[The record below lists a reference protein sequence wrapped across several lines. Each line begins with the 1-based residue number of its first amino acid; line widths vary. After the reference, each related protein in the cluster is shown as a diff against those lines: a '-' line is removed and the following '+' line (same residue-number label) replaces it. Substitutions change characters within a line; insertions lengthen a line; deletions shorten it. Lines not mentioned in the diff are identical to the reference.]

1 MDLLEQY
8 FPHLSYEQIEQF
20 SQLNILF
27 KNLNTKINLVSRKD
41 IDFLFERHIIHS
53 LGIAKFQKFKNKTEI
68 LDVGTGGG
76 FPVIPLSIVFPNVK
90 FYLIDSISKKIDA
103 VIKITKA
110 LGLKNIIAL
119 NVRAEEYNQDVDFV
133 GAAPAFNLIPSP
145 PGLAEPLPFAFIYD
159 LATKTKQFNQ
169 EIRIG
174 DLESDGLRWAVGGL
188 FWKENVDQ
196 QNNNLISL
204 MFGLPGF
211 IPSAAQNI
219 SAITIPP
226 PSDEFRDTDHVSVY
240 GILEYDIS
248 DQFSASLE
256 AR

>member
-76 FPVIPLSIVFPNVK
+76 FPGIPLSIVFPNVK
-90 FYLIDSISKKIDA
+90 FYLIDSIGKKIDA

-119 NVRAEEYNQDVDFV
+119 KVRAEDYDQKVDFV
-133 GAAPAFNLIPSP
+133 VSRAVMRMERFVPIVSKNIKLKSFNNIKNGIISLK
-145 PGLAEPLPFAFIYD
+145 GGD
-159 LATKTKQFNQ
+159 LSKELSNFSEAKQVNLSNYFETQFFKTKKIVYIPFN
-169 EIRIG
+169 
-174 DLESDGLRWAVGGL
+174 
-188 FWKENVDQ
+188 
-196 QNNNLISL
+196 
-204 MFGLPGF
+204 
-211 IPSAAQNI
+211 
-219 SAITIPP
+219 
-226 PSDEFRDTDHVSVY
+226 
-240 GILEYDIS
+240 
-248 DQFSASLE
+248 
-256 AR
+256 

>member
-53 LGIAKFQKFKNKTEI
+53 LGIAKFQKFKDKTEI

-76 FPVIPLSIVFPNVK
+76 FPGIPLSIVFPNVK
-90 FYLIDSISKKIDA
+90 FYLIDSIGKKIDA

-119 NVRAEEYNQDVDFV
+119 KVRAEDYNQKVDFV
-133 GAAPAFNLIPSP
+133 VSRAVMRMERFVPIVSKNIKLKSFNNIKNGIISLK
-145 PGLAEPLPFAFIYD
+145 GGD
-159 LATKTKQFNQ
+159 LSKELSNFSEAKQVNLSNYFETQFFKTKKIVYIPFN
-169 EIRIG
+169 
-174 DLESDGLRWAVGGL
+174 
-188 FWKENVDQ
+188 
-196 QNNNLISL
+196 
-204 MFGLPGF
+204 
-211 IPSAAQNI
+211 
-219 SAITIPP
+219 
-226 PSDEFRDTDHVSVY
+226 
-240 GILEYDIS
+240 
-248 DQFSASLE
+248 
-256 AR
+256 

>member
-76 FPVIPLSIVFPNVK
+76 FPGIPLSIVFPNVK
-90 FYLIDSISKKIDA
+90 FYLIDSIGKKIDA

-119 NVRAEEYNQDVDFV
+119 KVRAEDYDQKVDFV
-133 GAAPAFNLIPSP
+133 VSRAVMRMERFVPIVSKNIKLKSFNNIKNGIISLK
-145 PGLAEPLPFAFIYD
+145 GGD
-159 LATKTKQFNQ
+159 LSKELSNFSESKQVNLSNYFETQFFKTKKIVYVPFN
-169 EIRIG
+169 
-174 DLESDGLRWAVGGL
+174 
-188 FWKENVDQ
+188 
-196 QNNNLISL
+196 
-204 MFGLPGF
+204 
-211 IPSAAQNI
+211 
-219 SAITIPP
+219 
-226 PSDEFRDTDHVSVY
+226 
-240 GILEYDIS
+240 
-248 DQFSASLE
+248 
-256 AR
+256 

>member
-76 FPVIPLSIVFPNVK
+76 FPGIPLSIVFPNVK
-90 FYLIDSISKKIDA
+90 FYLIDSIGKKIDA

-119 NVRAEEYNQDVDFV
+119 KVRAEDYNQKVDFV
-133 GAAPAFNLIPSP
+133 VSRAVMRMERFVPIVSKNIKLKSFNNIKNGIISLK
-145 PGLAEPLPFAFIYD
+145 GGD
-159 LATKTKQFNQ
+159 LSKELSNFSEAKQVNLSNYFETQFFKTKKIVYVPFN
-169 EIRIG
+169 
-174 DLESDGLRWAVGGL
+174 
-188 FWKENVDQ
+188 
-196 QNNNLISL
+196 
-204 MFGLPGF
+204 
-211 IPSAAQNI
+211 
-219 SAITIPP
+219 
-226 PSDEFRDTDHVSVY
+226 
-240 GILEYDIS
+240 
-248 DQFSASLE
+248 
-256 AR
+256 

>member
-76 FPVIPLSIVFPNVK
+76 FPGIPLSIVFPNVK
-90 FYLIDSISKKIDA
+90 FYLIDSIGKKIDA

-119 NVRAEEYNQDVDFV
+119 KVRAEDYDQKVDFV
-133 GAAPAFNLIPSP
+133 VSRAVMRMERFVPIVSKNIKLKSFNNIKNGIISLK
-145 PGLAEPLPFAFIYD
+145 GGD
-159 LATKTKQFNQ
+159 LNKELSNFSESKQVNLSNYFETQFFKTKKIVYVPFN
-169 EIRIG
+169 
-174 DLESDGLRWAVGGL
+174 
-188 FWKENVDQ
+188 
-196 QNNNLISL
+196 
-204 MFGLPGF
+204 
-211 IPSAAQNI
+211 
-219 SAITIPP
+219 
-226 PSDEFRDTDHVSVY
+226 
-240 GILEYDIS
+240 
-248 DQFSASLE
+248 
-256 AR
+256 

>member
-76 FPVIPLSIVFPNVK
+76 FPGIPLSIVFPNVK
-90 FYLIDSISKKIDA
+90 FYLIDSIGKKIDA

-119 NVRAEEYNQDVDFV
+119 KVRAEDYNQKVDFV
-133 GAAPAFNLIPSP
+133 VSRAVMRMERFVPIVSKNIKLKSFNNIKNGIISLK
-145 PGLAEPLPFAFIYD
+145 GGD
-159 LATKTKQFNQ
+159 LSKELSNFSEAKQVNLSNYFETQFFKTKKIVYIPFN
-169 EIRIG
+169 
-174 DLESDGLRWAVGGL
+174 
-188 FWKENVDQ
+188 
-196 QNNNLISL
+196 
-204 MFGLPGF
+204 
-211 IPSAAQNI
+211 
-219 SAITIPP
+219 
-226 PSDEFRDTDHVSVY
+226 
-240 GILEYDIS
+240 
-248 DQFSASLE
+248 
-256 AR
+256 

>member
-1 MDLLEQY
+1 LDLLEQY

-76 FPVIPLSIVFPNVK
+76 FPGIPLSIVFPNVK
-90 FYLIDSISKKIDA
+90 FYLIDSIGKKIDA

-119 NVRAEEYNQDVDFV
+119 KVRAEDYNQKVDFV
-133 GAAPAFNLIPSP
+133 VSRAVMRMERFVPIVSKNIKLKSFNNIKNGIISLK
-145 PGLAEPLPFAFIYD
+145 GGD
-159 LATKTKQFNQ
+159 LSKELSNFSEAKQVNLSNYFETQFFKTKKIVYVPFN
-169 EIRIG
+169 
-174 DLESDGLRWAVGGL
+174 
-188 FWKENVDQ
+188 
-196 QNNNLISL
+196 
-204 MFGLPGF
+204 
-211 IPSAAQNI
+211 
-219 SAITIPP
+219 
-226 PSDEFRDTDHVSVY
+226 
-240 GILEYDIS
+240 
-248 DQFSASLE
+248 
-256 AR
+256 

>member
-76 FPVIPLSIVFPNVK
+76 FPGIPLSIVFPNVK
-90 FYLIDSISKKIDA
+90 FYLIDSIGKKIDA

-119 NVRAEEYNQDVDFV
+119 KVRAEDYDQKVDFV
-133 GAAPAFNLIPSP
+133 VSRAVMRMERFVPIVSKNIKLKSFNNIKNGIISLKGGDLSKELSNFSEAKQVNLSNYFETQFFKTKKLYMYLLISF
-145 PGLAEPLPFAFIYD
+145 LSRKDIYNPLP
-159 LATKTKQFNQ
+159 
-169 EIRIG
+169 
-174 DLESDGLRWAVGGL
+174 V
-188 FWKENVDQ
+188 
-196 QNNNLISL
+196 
-204 MFGLPGF
+204 
-211 IPSAAQNI
+211 
-219 SAITIPP
+219 
-226 PSDEFRDTDHVSVY
+226 
-240 GILEYDIS
+240 
-248 DQFSASLE
+248 
-256 AR
+256 

>member
-76 FPVIPLSIVFPNVK
+76 FPGIPLSIVFPNVK
-90 FYLIDSISKKIDA
+90 FYLIDSIGKKIDA
-103 VIKITKA
+103 VVKITKA

-119 NVRAEEYNQDVDFV
+119 KVRAEDYDQKVDFV
-133 GAAPAFNLIPSP
+133 VSRAVMRMERFVPIVSKNIKLKSFNNIENGIISLK
-145 PGLAEPLPFAFIYD
+145 GGD
-159 LATKTKQFNQ
+159 LSKELSNFSESKQVNLSNYFETQFFKTKKIVYIPFN
-169 EIRIG
+169 
-174 DLESDGLRWAVGGL
+174 
-188 FWKENVDQ
+188 
-196 QNNNLISL
+196 
-204 MFGLPGF
+204 
-211 IPSAAQNI
+211 
-219 SAITIPP
+219 
-226 PSDEFRDTDHVSVY
+226 
-240 GILEYDIS
+240 
-248 DQFSASLE
+248 
-256 AR
+256 

>member
-76 FPVIPLSIVFPNVK
+76 FPGIPLSIVFPNVK
-90 FYLIDSISKKIDA
+90 FYLIDSIGKKIDA

-119 NVRAEEYNQDVDFV
+119 KVRAEDYDQKVDFV
-133 GAAPAFNLIPSP
+133 VSRAVMRMERFVPIVSKNIKLKSFNNIKNGIISLK
-145 PGLAEPLPFAFIYD
+145 GGD
-159 LATKTKQFNQ
+159 LSKELSNFSEAKQVNLSNYFETQFFKTKKIVYVPFN
-169 EIRIG
+169 
-174 DLESDGLRWAVGGL
+174 
-188 FWKENVDQ
+188 
-196 QNNNLISL
+196 
-204 MFGLPGF
+204 
-211 IPSAAQNI
+211 
-219 SAITIPP
+219 
-226 PSDEFRDTDHVSVY
+226 
-240 GILEYDIS
+240 
-248 DQFSASLE
+248 
-256 AR
+256 

>member
-1 MDLLEQY
+1 LDLLEQY

-76 FPVIPLSIVFPNVK
+76 FPGIPLSIVFPNVK
-90 FYLIDSISKKIDA
+90 FYLIDSIGKKIDA

-119 NVRAEEYNQDVDFV
+119 KVRAEDYDQKVDFV
-133 GAAPAFNLIPSP
+133 VSRAVMRMERFVPIVSKNIKLKSFNNIKNGIISLK
-145 PGLAEPLPFAFIYD
+145 GGD
-159 LATKTKQFNQ
+159 LSKELSNFSEAKQVNLSNYFETQFFKTKKIVYVPFN
-169 EIRIG
+169 
-174 DLESDGLRWAVGGL
+174 
-188 FWKENVDQ
+188 
-196 QNNNLISL
+196 
-204 MFGLPGF
+204 
-211 IPSAAQNI
+211 
-219 SAITIPP
+219 
-226 PSDEFRDTDHVSVY
+226 
-240 GILEYDIS
+240 
-248 DQFSASLE
+248 
-256 AR
+256 

>member
-76 FPVIPLSIVFPNVK
+76 FPGIPLSIVFPNVK
-90 FYLIDSISKKIDA
+90 FYLIDSIGKKIDA

-119 NVRAEEYNQDVDFV
+119 KVRGEDYDQKVDFV
-133 GAAPAFNLIPSP
+133 VSRAVMRMERFVPIVSKNIKLKSFNNIKNGIISLK
-145 PGLAEPLPFAFIYD
+145 GGD
-159 LATKTKQFNQ
+159 LSKELSNFSEAKQVNLSNYFETQFFKTKKIVYIPFN
-169 EIRIG
+169 
-174 DLESDGLRWAVGGL
+174 
-188 FWKENVDQ
+188 
-196 QNNNLISL
+196 
-204 MFGLPGF
+204 
-211 IPSAAQNI
+211 
-219 SAITIPP
+219 
-226 PSDEFRDTDHVSVY
+226 
-240 GILEYDIS
+240 
-248 DQFSASLE
+248 
-256 AR
+256 

>member
-53 LGIAKFQKFKNKTEI
+53 LGIAKFQKFKNKTKI

-76 FPVIPLSIVFPNVK
+76 FPGIPLSIVFPNVK
-90 FYLIDSISKKIDA
+90 FYLIDSIGKKIDA

-119 NVRAEEYNQDVDFV
+119 KVRAEDYDQKVDFV
-133 GAAPAFNLIPSP
+133 VSRAVMRMERFVPIVSKNIKLKSFNNIKNGIISLK
-145 PGLAEPLPFAFIYD
+145 GGD
-159 LATKTKQFNQ
+159 LSKELSNFSESKQVNLSNYFETQFFKTKKIVYIPFN
-169 EIRIG
+169 
-174 DLESDGLRWAVGGL
+174 
-188 FWKENVDQ
+188 
-196 QNNNLISL
+196 
-204 MFGLPGF
+204 
-211 IPSAAQNI
+211 
-219 SAITIPP
+219 
-226 PSDEFRDTDHVSVY
+226 
-240 GILEYDIS
+240 
-248 DQFSASLE
+248 
-256 AR
+256 

>member
-76 FPVIPLSIVFPNVK
+76 FPGIPLSIVFPNVK
-90 FYLIDSISKKIDA
+90 FYLIDSIGKKIDA
-103 VIKITKA
+103 VIKITKS

-119 NVRAEEYNQDVDFV
+119 KVRAEDYDQKVDFV
-133 GAAPAFNLIPSP
+133 VSRAVMRMERFVPIVSKNIKLKSFNNIKNGIISLK
-145 PGLAEPLPFAFIYD
+145 GGD
-159 LATKTKQFNQ
+159 LSKELSNFSESKQVNLSNYFETQFFKTKKIVYVPFN
-169 EIRIG
+169 
-174 DLESDGLRWAVGGL
+174 
-188 FWKENVDQ
+188 
-196 QNNNLISL
+196 
-204 MFGLPGF
+204 
-211 IPSAAQNI
+211 
-219 SAITIPP
+219 
-226 PSDEFRDTDHVSVY
+226 
-240 GILEYDIS
+240 
-248 DQFSASLE
+248 
-256 AR
+256 

>member
-53 LGIAKFQKFKNKTEI
+53 LGIAKFLKFKNKTEI

-76 FPVIPLSIVFPNVK
+76 FPGIPLSIVFPNVK
-90 FYLIDSISKKIDA
+90 FYLIDSIGKKIDA

-119 NVRAEEYNQDVDFV
+119 KVRAEDYDQKVDFV
-133 GAAPAFNLIPSP
+133 VSRAVMRMERFVPIVSKNIKLKSFNNIKNGIISLK
-145 PGLAEPLPFAFIYD
+145 GGD
-159 LATKTKQFNQ
+159 LSKELSNFSEAKQVNLSNYFETQFFKTKKIVYIPFN
-169 EIRIG
+169 
-174 DLESDGLRWAVGGL
+174 
-188 FWKENVDQ
+188 
-196 QNNNLISL
+196 
-204 MFGLPGF
+204 
-211 IPSAAQNI
+211 
-219 SAITIPP
+219 
-226 PSDEFRDTDHVSVY
+226 
-240 GILEYDIS
+240 
-248 DQFSASLE
+248 
-256 AR
+256 